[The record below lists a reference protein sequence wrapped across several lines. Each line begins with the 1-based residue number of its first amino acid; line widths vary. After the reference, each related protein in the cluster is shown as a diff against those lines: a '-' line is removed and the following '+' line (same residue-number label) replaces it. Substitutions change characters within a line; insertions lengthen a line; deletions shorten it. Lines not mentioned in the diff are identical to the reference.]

1 MKNFSIPNSTPATG
15 RTSTQSS
22 TRLRSSNNR
31 AAFPFSVIRRSIL
44 DACSGFVAKFSASAV
59 RSWVRWSAKRRIR
72 RGELDATFEQSTAN
86 DERREQNPRSHEHWM
101 FAFSFAGRVKGAW
114 WPSRSSKP
122 PLPRKRRG
130 RFDSYPLR
138 IPTLVVP
145 SQSRRRGRSR
155 WISWR
160 YLKGRSSGFLDLARN
175 EQNQEE
181 VETCHVSKFAN

>member
-1 MKNFSIPNSTPATG
+1 MANFSIPNSTLVTG

-31 AAFPFSVIRRSIL
+31 AVFSFSVIRRSIM
-44 DACSGFVAKFSASAV
+44 DACSGFVAKFSASAALFGV
-59 RSWVRWSAKRRIR
+59 RRCAEGRIR
-72 RGELDATFEQSTAN
+72 RGELDAAFEQSTSN
-86 DERREQNPRSHEHWM
+86 DERGEQNPRSHERWM
-101 FAFSFAGRVKGAW
+101 FAFSFARRVKGAW

-122 PLPRKRRG
+122 SLPRKRRG

-138 IPTLVVP
+138 LPTLVLP

-155 WISWR
+155 GISWR
-160 YLKGRSSGFLDLARN
+160 YLKGRSSGFLDFARN
-175 EQNQEE
+175 DQNQEE